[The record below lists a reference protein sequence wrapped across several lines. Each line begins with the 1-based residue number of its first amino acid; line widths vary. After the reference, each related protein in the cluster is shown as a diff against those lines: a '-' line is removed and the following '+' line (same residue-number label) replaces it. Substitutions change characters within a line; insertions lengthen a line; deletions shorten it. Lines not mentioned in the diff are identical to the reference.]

1 MAIVS
6 ECHGPSKRN
15 PLNKISSSSWS
26 HGRQRGR
33 GRGGGEQ
40 LLHLIVVTV
49 ILDVITISISIARL
63 LHSFTFVIRRRCLGH
78 TWQLAVK
85 FVDFFLIDNYSKGGS
100 LTPPEM

>member
-1 MAIVS
+1 M
-6 ECHGPSKRN
+6 RN

-40 LLHLIVVTV
+40 LLHLIVVIV
-49 ILDVITISISIARL
+49 ILDVITITITISIARL

>member
-1 MAIVS
+1 M
-6 ECHGPSKRN
+6 RN

-49 ILDVITISISIARL
+49 ITISISTARL

>member
-1 MAIVS
+1 M
-6 ECHGPSKRN
+6 RN

-40 LLHLIVVTV
+40 LLHLIVVIV
-49 ILDVITISISIARL
+49 ILDVITSTISITISIARL
-63 LHSFTFVIRRRCLGH
+63 LYSFTFVIRRRCLGH

>member
-1 MAIVS
+1 M
-6 ECHGPSKRN
+6 RN

-40 LLHLIVVTV
+40 LLHLIVVIV
-49 ILDVITISISIARL
+49 ILDVITISIARL